1 MTQQSG
7 VTGTAIRVSSAD
19 FFTGF
24 LAGLAVSDVKT
35 FRADTVRFD
44 QAVVQAYR
52 EMFEP
57 SAAAQGWRLSFHL
70 SCHELHGDSP
80 GVRQGLSAAT
90 QRGLLTWDSPF
101 FTTGRMRII
110 PATAKDYLASV
121 PGEPAV
127 YISTADYF
135 LNLYPGVS

>member
-1 MTQQSG
+1 MTQQPG
-7 VTGTAIRVSSAD
+7 ETETAIRVSSAD

-35 FRADTVRFD
+35 FRADSVRFD

-57 SAAAQGWRLSFHL
+57 AVAVQGLRLSFHL
-70 SCHELHGDSP
+70 SCHELYGDSP

-110 PATAKDYLASV
+110 PETAHNYLTSV
-121 PGEPAV
+121 PGENAA